1 MQNYSPS
8 SWERAEIIPPVSTR
22 SYGTLTLPVSHSFIK
37 QCFSEQMVNHFRSLT
52 TWNFRALWIR
62 WACWA
67 VTWMSEL
74 GLKQPE
80 EATGRQRCHHAAL
93 SCAINAGGPVKL
105 CLKKAKKRTR
115 TTATTQ
121 PGQGGP
127 RRSLRRPPDTQRPFP
142 GPWRGG
148 GAMGERGDS
157 EGLDMELGRERRRQ
171 WVTGLGPKEW
181 SPGEGGGKTAA
192 GAASGV
198 PAGRSRSALCIC
210 GDWRVVWGLGERGS
224 WWKCGIAG
232 RSGKPWWA
240 VAGQGAG
247 AGERNLRKWVNNS
260 SQNEAG
266 SERAGEWGWESELG
280 WGKDWFVGQKRA
292 WRLFG
297 GEKGMGDEVMAI
309 RVSFLCGIKLESQIS
324 LSVTIPETSS

>member
-1 MQNYSPS
+1 
-8 SWERAEIIPPVSTR
+8 
-22 SYGTLTLPVSHSFIK
+22 
-37 QCFSEQMVNHFRSLT
+37 
-52 TWNFRALWIR
+52 
-62 WACWA
+62 
-67 VTWMSEL
+67 MSEL

-171 WVTGLGPKEW
+171 
-181 SPGEGGGKTAA
+181 
-192 GAASGV
+192 
-198 PAGRSRSALCIC
+198 
-210 GDWRVVWGLGERGS
+210 
-224 WWKCGIAG
+224 
-232 RSGKPWWA
+232 
-240 VAGQGAG
+240 
-247 AGERNLRKWVNNS
+247 
-260 SQNEAG
+260 
-266 SERAGEWGWESELG
+266 
-280 WGKDWFVGQKRA
+280 
-292 WRLFG
+292 
-297 GEKGMGDEVMAI
+297 
-309 RVSFLCGIKLESQIS
+309 
-324 LSVTIPETSS
+324 